1 MQSHTLEDEFQQA
14 AKIPG
19 AKIFAVMRP
28 LVHKGLSFN
37 IVAPEITGNAKK
49 LFFTGVFLIRELKQ
63 GQTRLQRGCDQKI

>member
-37 IVAPEITGNAKK
+37 IVAPEITGNAI
-49 LFFTGVFLIRELKQ
+49 LYIIFHQSISYEGA
-63 GQTRLQRGCDQKI
+63 